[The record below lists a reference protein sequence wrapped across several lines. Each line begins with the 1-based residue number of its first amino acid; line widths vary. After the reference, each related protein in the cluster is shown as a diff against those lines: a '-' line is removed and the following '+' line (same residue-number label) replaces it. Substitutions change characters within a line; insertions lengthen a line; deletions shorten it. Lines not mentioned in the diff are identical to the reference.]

1 MGVGDAPFHVH
12 LLWMT
17 KRGGKVA
24 KHLSVIVISITP
36 FDDAGRVDEAAL
48 RQHYRRLRDA
58 GVSVYVASSGSS
70 ESYALTPE
78 ENERVLEIAVE
89 ELKGKVPVK
98 AMGWEP
104 RLPSEMVAFLRAA
117 ERAKVDAAQI
127 CSLEIGHGT
136 HPTMPEME
144 KYYSTVIE
152 STSLP
157 VCLSSHRV
165 AGYLLPVDLIERLV
179 NRYSNVA
186 GIAYGG
192 TDIPMLAEVI
202 RRVGDRV
209 EVHCAG
215 PSNALAVLGLG
226 GNGFM
231 GGEGN
236 FVPSLVA
243 SVIKAWEARDMDA
256 LRESYGKLM
265 GLAAIHNRFG
275 AGSMRAMKPLLNA
288 FGLPGGSL
296 RPPRLPISPAELDE
310 VVKAVLELKI
320 PGTPPLAKEYLRGR
334 AH

>member
-1 MGVGDAPFHVH
+1 
-12 LLWMT
+12 MT
-17 KRGGKVA
+17 KR
-24 KHLSVIVISITP
+24 LSVIVISITT
-36 FDDAGRVDEAAL
+36 FDEEGRIDEAAL
-48 RQHYRRLRDA
+48 REHYRRLRDA

-78 ENERVLEIAVE
+78 ENERVLAIAVE
-89 ELKGKVPVK
+89 ELKGRVPVK

-104 RLPSEMVAFLRAA
+104 RLPKEMVAFLRSA
-117 ERAKVDAAQI
+117 ERAGVDAAQI

-136 HPTMPEME
+136 HPTVPEME
-144 KYYSTVIE
+144 RYYATAIE

-157 VCLSSHRV
+157 VYLSSHRA

-179 NRYSNVA
+179 SRYPTIA

-192 TDIPMLAEVI
+192 TDIPMLADII
-202 RRVGDRV
+202 RRVGDRI

-236 FVPSLVA
+236 FMPGLVA
-243 SVIKAWEARDMDA
+243 SVITAWEQKDMEA
-256 LRESYGKLM
+256 LRVAYDKLM

-288 FGLPGGSL
+288 FGLPGGPL
-296 RPPRLPISPAELDE
+296 RPPRLPISEAELAE
-310 VVKAVLELKI
+310 VVRAVVALDI
-320 PGTPPLAKEYLRGR
+320 PGTPPVR
-334 AH
+334 ARA